1 VIGLSTTR
9 APQYTQ
15 ARWLTAPDTLSFS
28 QQIPPFLPLLPF
40 FPQRS
45 NIEALRSSNMLFF
58 T

>member
-1 VIGLSTTR
+1 MGLSTTR

-28 QQIPPFLPLLPF
+28 QQIPPFLPLLP
-40 FPQRS
+40 QRS